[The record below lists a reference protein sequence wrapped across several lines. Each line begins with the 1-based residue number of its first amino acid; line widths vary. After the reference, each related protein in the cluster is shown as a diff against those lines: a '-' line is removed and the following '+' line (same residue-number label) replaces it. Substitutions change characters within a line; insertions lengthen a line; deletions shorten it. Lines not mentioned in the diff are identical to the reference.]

1 MNKQATFPL
10 RRNSSSL
17 VEKEMAGELMIFDPS
32 TRKSTCLNHSAAL
45 VWHNSDGQTSVS
57 ELAAIV
63 ASKTGTPEDTRVIE
77 FALRK
82 LDEAGLMEKVDLP
95 ANEDAGLAR
104 RQLFTKLGWAA
115 ALLIG
120 MPLVLTVKANARPAV
135 SV

>member
-1 MNKQATFPL
+1 M
-10 RRNSSSL
+10 
-17 VEKEMAGELMIFDPS
+17 VFDPS
-32 TRKSTCLNHSAAL
+32 TKKSTCLNQSAAL
-45 VWHNSDGQTSVS
+45 VWHNSDGQTSIS

-63 ASKTGTPEDTRVIE
+63 TSKTGTPEDTRVVE